1 MKVIRKVVI
10 DQNFNKIK
18 VGDQI
23 KVLLKDFGSFT
34 ATAQKVTEDNIIFL
48 FDECIAEKEM
58 NKDRTNCDGVEGS
71 TLYKWLQETVLQ
83 AFPDDIKKHIINLSL
98 PTYGMM
104 FGHDEWYNA
113 VLEPDNDE
121 QFELMKIRKNR
132 VFDYKNDYEWYWLAN
147 VTKKDVS
154 ATNFAYVGGSG
165 DAAYVIAAGS
175 SGVLPVFVYKK

>member
-1 MKVIRKVVI
+1 MLVNRTVNMNVNVENI
-10 DQNFNKIK
+10 Q
-18 VGDQI
+18 VGDRI
-23 KVLLKDFGSFT
+23 EVPLEGFGFFT

-58 NKDRTNCDGVEGS
+58 NKDRTNRGGVEGS
-71 TLYKWLQETVLQ
+71 TLYEWLQETVLQ

-104 FGHDEWYNA
+104 FGHDEWYND
-113 VLEPDNDE
+113 VLEPDDDE

-147 VTKKDVS
+147 ATKKDVS
-154 ATNFAYVGGSG
+154 ATRFACVTGNGNATYGYATFSL
-165 DAAYVIAAGS
+165 
-175 SGVLPVFVYKK
+175 GVLPVFVYKK